1 MRPIRAI
8 NACLVAAV
16 LVSVAAS
23 PVTLKQDPKNLKGA
37 VRVDGS
43 STVYLIAEAVA
54 EEFSK
59 VAPGVNVT
67 VGMSGTGEAS
77 SALATVRPIYQ
88 TPRAASSSQRS
99 MPARVTRS
107 SSLNFLWRL
116 MGSPL

>member
-1 MRPIRAI
+1 M
-8 NACLVAAV
+8 
-16 LVSVAAS
+16 SVAAS

-67 VGMSGTGEAS
+67 VGMSGTGRLQ
-77 SALATVRPIYQ
+77 ALW
-88 TPRAASSSQRS
+88 QR
-99 MPARVTRS
+99 
-107 SSLNFLWRL
+107 
-116 MGSPL
+116 